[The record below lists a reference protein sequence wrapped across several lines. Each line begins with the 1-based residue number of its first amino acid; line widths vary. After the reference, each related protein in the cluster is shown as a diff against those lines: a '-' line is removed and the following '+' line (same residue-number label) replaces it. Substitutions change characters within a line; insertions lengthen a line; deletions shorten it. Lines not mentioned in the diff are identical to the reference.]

1 MSVETCWIPVLL
13 WILCGSQLRWTHF
26 DGFPWRDK
34 PFGSMMSDFVGPCW
48 LAHETCQ
55 GLYPVSTVCLSQELM
70 MTWLDG
76 GEVIKFHPFSHSKVI
91 YIYIFTFFPVT
102 RVLKVVIPIGCP
114 VGPEVQTLGIFG
126 SNPFYNLIQ
135 LIYIY
140 ICITLFPQ
148 PFQWGSLDLVSAD
161 PSPPPLLIL
170 ILCPGLPA
178 PNRTCPSNYASGER
192 LNILYIH
199 IYIYMCIFMDWGQCL
214 RLWVCMVHL

>member
-1 MSVETCWIPVLL
+1 MTNVCWNMLNSCSTLDTLRITASMNPFRWFPLARQTVRVHDVGFRGSLLTGPWNMSRSIPSVNSLFVPGTYDDMVG
-13 WILCGSQLRWTHF
+13 WGWSHQISPIQ
-26 DGFPWRDK
+26 
-34 PFGSMMSDFVGPCW
+34 PFKS
-48 LAHETCQ
+48 
-55 GLYPVSTVCLSQELM
+55 
-70 MTWLDG
+70 
-76 GEVIKFHPFSHSKVI
+76 

-161 PSPPPLLIL
+161 PSPPLLIL

-199 IYIYMCIFMDWGQCL
+199 IYICIFMDWGQCL

>member
-140 ICITLFPQ
+140 I
-148 PFQWGSLDLVSAD
+148 
-161 PSPPPLLIL
+161 
-170 ILCPGLPA
+170 
-178 PNRTCPSNYASGER
+178 
-192 LNILYIH
+192 
-199 IYIYMCIFMDWGQCL
+199 YIYMYHIVSPTFSVRVSRFGVSRSVSSSSPYPHPMSWTPCAQPDMSE
-214 RLWVCMVHL
+214 